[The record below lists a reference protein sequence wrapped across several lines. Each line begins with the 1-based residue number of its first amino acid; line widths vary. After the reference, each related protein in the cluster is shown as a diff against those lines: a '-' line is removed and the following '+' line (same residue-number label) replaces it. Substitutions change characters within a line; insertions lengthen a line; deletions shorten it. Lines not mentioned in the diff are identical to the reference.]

1 MWFWSQSDLG
11 SFKSWLLLSGSDLGQ
26 VNFPVSICSSV
37 KGGVVLAL
45 GRYGG
50 LGGLARMKQL
60 VQPLLTLQL
69 SLPPAPSA
77 ILAVLYPAQDT
88 RIP

>member
-1 MWFWSQSDLG
+1 M
-11 SFKSWLLLSGSDLGQ
+11 
-26 VNFPVSICSSV
+26 
-37 KGGVVLAL
+37 LAL

-69 SLPPAPSA
+69 SLSPAPRQQSSRSF
-77 ILAVLYPAQDT
+77 IPAQDT